1 MNRVPSPNKLS
12 KIPTGSLILFVRA
25 KTGKRAAAKLM
36 SVSLHDALL
45 KVYLRELRRRGIT
58 GVLS

>member
-1 MNRVPSPNKLS
+1 MNRAPSPNKLR

-36 SVSLHDALL
+36 SMPLHDALL
-45 KVYLRELRRRGIT
+45 RSYLRELRRRGVT
-58 GVLS
+58 GYSP

>member
-25 KTGKRAAAKLM
+25 KTGKRAAAKLQ
-36 SVSLHDALL
+36 SVQLHDKLL
-45 KVYLRELRRRGIT
+45 EAYLRELRHRGV
-58 GVLS
+58 GGYVR